1 MNNILKDKFFDR
13 VVEDFKVMTAVVT
26 KQVKLVKQLLEDN
39 KNEAL
44 YLEIY
49 NNERILDSL
58 DLKLRREV
66 INAIVLYNPRATDLR
81 QMMSNY
87 DMTGYIER
95 VGDLVMNIA
104 YSLKE
109 MDIKNEICQRYYPD
123 IIKLLST
130 STKMIEQSIQSFND
144 ENNVLAR
151 NIIESDDIV
160 DNLYHS
166 ISLRTRTDYGG
177 QTLSQEQLNDL
188 FGINGIA
195 YNVERIADN
204 ATNIAEAAIYF
215 AEGKDVKHAKMIKEE
230 QDAEEAEQK
239 MRAGK

>member
-230 QDAEEAEQK
+230 QDAEEAEKK